1 LSGGGS
7 SFGGWT
13 TIEDPIEVPAEI
25 LRTISDDTTSSG
37 VVRTSYNSG
46 GLNNDDVLTDS
57 TLDIDCPAV
66 VTFEDSKVGTEAIH
80 LALVKSSVTVGDM
93 EDELP
98 MEFVN
103 GFDVLSGTVAWSK
116 RALISKISR
125 GRISLDG
132 GRIEFSLDPFSTK
145 AINASGGKGSTT
157 TTPSLSSSPDSIS
170 GVFGGPVS
178 AWMGRGMRF
187 VGTRDPVDG
196 SISGTLTAN
205 KKKAINAKKAQ
216 LGNKS
221 SEVEAP
227 LQPGQVRI
235 DASNLVP
242 GSQMSTEGAGVLLT
256 STGSTDSMITVK
268 ICPNVNHQQF
278 APVFALPE
286 ELNNNDVTGEQL
298 LNAFRDEAN
307 YVKVSETVSTTD
319 EANAAS
325 KSNNYSSVPTSKAAG
340 ALSRFA
346 KMLKLGIPA
355 EAVRNKMSTEGI
367 SEADINGFFDAH
379 GTAPTNP
386 SSANT
391 ATPQAFGICANQGS
405 VWVEWEVRAC
415 SNRMVFGVTAAE
427 GAVQW

>member
-1 LSGGGS
+1 M
-7 SFGGWT
+7 
-13 TIEDPIEVPAEI
+13 
-25 LRTISDDTTSSG
+25 
-37 VVRTSYNSG
+37 
-46 GLNNDDVLTDS
+46 TDS

-66 VTFEDSKVGTEAIH
+66 VTFEDSKVGTETIH

-93 EDELP
+93 ENELP

-103 GFDVLSGTVAWSK
+103 GFDVLSGTVTWSK
-116 RALISKISR
+116 RGLISKINR
-125 GRISLDG
+125 GRTSLDG

-145 AINASGGKGSTT
+145 AINVSSGKGSTT
-157 TTPSLSSSPDSIS
+157 TKTTTTSLSSSPDSIS

-221 SEVEAP
+221 EVEVP
-227 LQPGQVRI
+227 LEPGQVRI
-235 DASNLVP
+235 DASNLLP
-242 GSQMSTEGAGVLLT
+242 GSHQMSTEGSGVLLT
-256 STGSTDSMITVK
+256 STGSMDSMITVK

-278 APVFALPE
+278 ASVFALPE

-307 YVKVSETVSTTD
+307 YVKVSDTVSTTD

-405 VWVEWEVRAC
+405 AWVEWEVRAC